1 MIAVRAWVFAL
12 LATLLVLLPNGA
24 PAPAEHYCRMMGRV
38 VATCCCGDA
47 AGTAAPSAGQQIQV
61 ENCCQRVSPG
71 NRSASLAPSKA
82 LPSLAPAAFLTA
94 VLAPRGAPSN
104 AGIGRKC
111 AESTQAPLAIG
122 PPLFVKH
129 CALLS

>member
-1 MIAVRAWVFAL
+1 M

-47 AGTAAPSAGQQIQV
+47 GSSVAPRAGQQIQV
-61 ENCCQRVSPG
+61 ENCCQRVSPA

-82 LPSLAPAAFLTA
+82 LPSLAPAAFLA
-94 VLAPRGAPSN
+94 AALVPRGALPS
-104 AGIGRKC
+104 AGVGRKC

>member
-1 MIAVRAWVFAL
+1 M

-38 VATCCCGDA
+38 VATCCCGDEA
-47 AGTAAPSAGQQIQV
+47 RPALPGAGQQIQV
-61 ENCCQRVSPG
+61 ENCCQRVTPS

-82 LPSLAPAAFLTA
+82 LPSRAPAALLAT
-94 VLAPRGAPSN
+94 VLEPLGALPG
-104 AGIGRKC
+104 AGVGRKC